1 MRKRKRDKK
10 KRKKIFIILL
20 ILVLFFPITYR
31 YKDGGTVSY
40 KAILYS
46 YTIYHRLEADESY
59 YTGREFFVFPFNFL
73 D

>member
-40 KAILYS
+40 MAILYS
-46 YTIYHRLEADESY
+46 YTKYHRLEADESY
-59 YTGREFFVFPFNFL
+59 YTVPEFLVFPFNFL
-73 D
+73 N

>member
-46 YTIYHRLEADESY
+46 YTKYHRMEEYESY
-59 YTGREFFVFPFNFL
+59 FTGREFLVFHFNFL

>member
-1 MRKRKRDKK
+1 MKKRKRDKK

-46 YTIYHRLEADESY
+46 YTIYHRMEADESY
-59 YTGREFFVFPFNFL
+59 FTAKEFLIFPFNFL
-73 D
+73 N

>member
-1 MRKRKRDKK
+1 MRKKKNKK
-10 KRKKIFIILL
+10 KRKKLFILL
-20 ILVLFFPITYR
+20 LLLVLLCPITYR

-46 YTIYHRLEADESY
+46 YTIYHRLEVDESY
-59 YTGREFFVFPFNFL
+59 HIGREFLVFPFNFL

>member
-10 KRKKIFIILL
+10 KRNKLFILL
-20 ILVLFFPITYR
+20 LVIVLFFPITYR

-46 YTIYHRLEADESY
+46 YTKYHGFEEDESY
-59 YTGREFFVFPFNFL
+59 FTGREFLIFPFNFL
-73 D
+73 N

>member
-10 KRKKIFIILL
+10 KRKKLFILL
-20 ILVLFFPITYR
+20 LLLVLFCPITYR

-46 YTIYHRLEADESY
+46 YTKYHRMEEDESY
-59 YTGREFFVFPFNFL
+59 FTAKEFLIFHFNFL
-73 D
+73 N

>member
-1 MRKRKRDKK
+1 MKKKNKK

-40 KAILYS
+40 KDILYS
-46 YTIYHRLEADESY
+46 YTKYHRMEEDESY
-59 YTGREFFVFPFNFL
+59 FTAREFLIFPLIF
-73 D
+73 

>member
-46 YTIYHRLEADESY
+46 YTIYHRMEEDESY
-59 YTGREFFVFPFNFL
+59 FTAKEFLIFPFNFL
-73 D
+73 N

>member
-10 KRKKIFIILL
+10 KWKKLFILL
-20 ILVLFFPITYR
+20 LVIVLLFPITYR

-46 YTIYHRLEADESY
+46 YTKYHRMEEDESY
-59 YTGREFFVFPFNFL
+59 FTAKEFLVFPFNFL
-73 D
+73 N

>member
-10 KRKKIFIILL
+10 KRKKLFILL
-20 ILVLFFPITYR
+20 LLLVLFCPITYR

-46 YTIYHRLEADESY
+46 YTKDHRMEEDESY
-59 YTGREFFVFPFNFL
+59 FTAKEFLIFPFNFL
-73 D
+73 N

>member
-1 MRKRKRDKK
+1 MRKNKK
-10 KRKKIFIILL
+10 KRKKLFVLLILL
-20 ILVLFFPITYR
+20 ILCFPISYR

-59 YTGREFFVFPFNFL
+59 YRGREFLIFPFNFL
-73 D
+73 R

>member
-10 KRKKIFIILL
+10 KRKKLFIILL

-46 YTIYHRLEADESY
+46 YTKYHRMKEDESY
-59 YTGREFFVFPFNFL
+59 FTAKEFLVFPFNFL
-73 D
+73 N

>member
-1 MRKRKRDKK
+1 MKK
-10 KRKKIFIILL
+10 NRKKLFIFLAILL
-20 ILVLFFPITYR
+20 ILCFPIKYN

-46 YTIYHRLEADESY
+46 YTKYHKLENDGSY
-59 YTGREFFVFPFNFL
+59 FIDTEFLIFPFNFL